1 MFSLV
6 GGLVSGS
13 SGGTGKFILLLRT
26 PKIQFAKH
34 MKLKKKEDQSV
45 DTSILLRRR
54 NKIPMEGVTKYG
66 AETEGMTIQSLPQQE
81 IHYIPN

>member
-13 SGGTGKFILLLRT
+13 SGGTVKFILLFRT

-34 MKLKKKEDQSV
+34 MKRKKKEDQSV
-45 DTSILLRRR
+45 DTDPS
-54 NKIPMEGVTKYG
+54 
-66 AETEGMTIQSLPQQE
+66 
-81 IHYIPN
+81 